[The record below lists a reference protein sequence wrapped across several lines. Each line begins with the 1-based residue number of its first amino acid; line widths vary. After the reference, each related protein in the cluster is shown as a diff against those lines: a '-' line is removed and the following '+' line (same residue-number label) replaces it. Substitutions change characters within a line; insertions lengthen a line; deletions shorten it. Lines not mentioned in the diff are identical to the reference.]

1 MTIQLPM
8 LPYPM
13 NALAPAM
20 SEETMQYHY
29 GKHHQTYVTNLNNAI
44 KGTPFEVMSLE
55 EIVLASDGTNQAVF
69 NNAAQAWNHSFFW
82 MCLSPKGGQKPQGEL
97 MRKIEEQWGSFEA
110 FREKF
115 CASAAANFGSGW
127 TWLVLTPQKTLEIV
141 NT

>member
-69 NNAAQAWNHSFFW
+69 NNA
-82 MCLSPKGGQKPQGEL
+82 
-97 MRKIEEQWGSFEA
+97 R
-110 FREKF
+110 
-115 CASAAANFGSGW
+115 
-127 TWLVLTPQKTLEIV
+127 
-141 NT
+141 